1 LIQFFQ
7 RNLRLKSDDK
17 QEANIL
23 HEIRLNSQTVL
34 TLSMIVY
41 FIAMCLP
48 IAAANGSV
56 FNMLIFACIILFVLS
71 ILHHR
76 VVTVY
81 FLGLLI
87 SITILNYLI
96 YKTQWT
102 DYTSLSNKMLML
114 YEFWLPVLMCV
125 RIFSHREI
133 NEKINKKA
141 LINIFLVLYTVS
153 CATTIAG
160 NLKYN
165 IPSRYLATSVI
176 EESMVYRYRMEN
188 IGGFGFC
195 YLTLFL
201 VPLLLYALKRK
212 QSKLYL
218 IPLILSYLC
227 AIESEYVILIGLLG
241 IVTVWTLLDKLS
253 DEKKF
258 LILVI
263 ELISLVVI
271 VMNLDGIF
279 QFLLNITNDHESI
292 YRRINE
298 IYTMYQMGGVDAT
311 SDVFLR
317 GEVYGRSWELF
328 LDNPLMGSLGASKV
342 GGHSE
347 ILDLLGSAGLLAYV
361 FVFSIIWCIRKDL
374 FISLSNLSEFGK
386 SYIKVNVVMLVLL
399 ALLNPF
405 FSARELGMLLLLLFL
420 FVTYF
425 DKMEN
430 MEENLKRINV

>member
-1 LIQFFQ
+1 MHK
-7 RNLRLKSDDK
+7 N
-17 QEANIL
+17 
-23 HEIRLNSQTVL
+23 RLNSRTTL
-34 TLSMIVY
+34 TLSIILY

-48 IAAANGSV
+48 IVSANGGV
-56 FNMLIFACIILFVLS
+56 FNIMMFACVILFALS
-71 ILHHR
+71 IMLQR

-81 FLGLLI
+81 FLGLII

-96 YKTQWT
+96 YITQWS

-125 RIFSHREI
+125 RIFSYREI
-133 NEKINKKA
+133 RQNLNKKA

-153 CATTIAG
+153 CVTTIIG

-165 IPSRYLATSVI
+165 IPSRYLATSTI
-176 EESMVYRYRMEN
+176 EENMAYRYRMEN

-195 YLTLFL
+195 YLSLF
-201 VPLLLYALKRK
+201 VTPLLLYALKRK

-218 IPLILSYLC
+218 IPLILSYVC

-241 IVTVWTLLDKLS
+241 IVTVWTLLDKLHN
-253 DEKKF
+253 DKII
-258 LILVI
+258 LILIV
-263 ELISLVVI
+263 ELICIVVI

-279 QFLLNITNDHESI
+279 HFFLNITSSYESI

-298 IYTMYQMGGVDAT
+298 IYIMYQTGTVGVT

-317 GEVYGRSWELF
+317 GDVYGRSWKLF
-328 LDNPLMGSLGASKV
+328 LANPLIGSWGVSEV

-361 FVFSIIWCIRKDL
+361 FVFMIIWCVRKDL
-374 FISLSNLSEFGK
+374 YEATNSLSRFGK
-386 SYIKVNVVMLVLL
+386 NYIKINVAMFVIL
-399 ALLNPF
+399 ALLNPI
-405 FSARELGMLLLLLFL
+405 FSSRELGMFLLLLFL
-420 FVTYF
+420 FVTYS
-425 DKMEN
+425 DQMED
-430 MEENLKRINV
+430 MEENQKRINV